1 MGGDLHVTRAEDRD
15 DPDGAPITLDEW
27 IAYVDACD
35 DLRIDRDGSAIWMGH
50 PHHEG
55 AGVRF
60 SFPGDHVA
68 ARQPD
73 VATTTRLHEIAA
85 ALGAQVQGE
94 DGEVLE
100 AEPPRHDAGGRVVRL
115 FRRR

>member
-1 MGGDLHVTRAEDRD
+1 MGGDLHVTRAGEWWESDS
-15 DPDGAPITLDEW
+15 APITLGEW

-35 DLRIDRDGSAIWMGH
+35 DLRIERDGSAIWMGH

-60 SFPGDHVA
+60 SFPGDHVTA
-68 ARQPD
+68 QQPD
-73 VATTTRLHEIAA
+73 AVTTTRLHEIAA
-85 ALGAQVQGE
+85 ALGARVQGE
-94 DGEVLE
+94 NGELHE